1 MTTTRPS
8 GYGVDSARRALAICW
23 LSLVL
28 ACCRCRSRPS
38 PCRRSRRASAR
49 ALPAALVAAGSL
61 LCLRMHRA
69 KRGAVSLRRHP

>member
-28 ACCRCRSRPS
+28 ACCRCRS
-38 PCRRSRRASAR
+38 
-49 ALPAALVAAGSL
+49 
-61 LCLRMHRA
+61 
-69 KRGAVSLRRHP
+69 